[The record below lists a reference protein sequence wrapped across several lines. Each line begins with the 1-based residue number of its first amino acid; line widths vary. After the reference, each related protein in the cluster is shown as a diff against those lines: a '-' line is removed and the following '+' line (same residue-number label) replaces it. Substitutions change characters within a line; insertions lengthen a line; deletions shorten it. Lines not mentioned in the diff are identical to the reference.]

1 MRVNETR
8 TISLVRISPR
18 FGSMQQWLP
27 GRILRAIL
35 LLLLPVSAHAQTR
48 TACLIVDELTK
59 VEMVL
64 HRVIDHEPVGQQEID
79 KTRQIFEQTELRIAQ
94 VEGRD
99 DIEAYVFRFAEDY
112 IADRRRIFDLFEIL
126 SSSQIRA
133 RATSVGARLISNRL
147 TAMQSGQGCA
157 SDGNSFE
164 LADDDDQQD
173 ADDPAIQSNAADT
186 QSTLLSLPST
196 APRQSRGV
204 IQRVYASYMNI
215 HRDIRMLIFSC
226 LVGSM
231 MSLALYSGVRINRRR
246 ERRAKRYRCAV
257 DIKIGYQEEEE
268 EAWSRS
274 AKQAPKSRCM
284 LIWSRALTSAF
295 PGAMKTS
302 LARSSGQTRTSQAS
316 NSPTRCANANSK
328 TSAPPSQR
336 RSIHLCGSI
345 RGPAM
350 PAVNDLEAELNS
362 HHLLKN
368 LFIGSDASIPHRRS
382 FGDFWP

>member
-27 GRILRAIL
+27 GRILRVIL

-64 HRVIDHEPVGQQEID
+64 HRVIDREPVGQQDID
-79 KTRQIFEQTELRIAQ
+79 KTRQIFEQTELKIAQ

-157 SDGNSFE
+157 SDGNSFD

-268 EAWSRS
+268 EASTMVEIS
-274 AKQAPKSRCM
+274 QTGAKIQMHA
-284 LIWSRALTSAF
+284 
-295 PGAMKTS
+295 
-302 LARSSGQTRTSQAS
+302 
-316 NSPTRCANANSK
+316 
-328 TSAPPSQR
+328 
-336 RSIHLCGSI
+336 
-345 RGPAM
+345 
-350 PAVNDLEAELNS
+350 DLEPGTNISISWRDEDLTGKIVWSNQNFAGVKFAHPLRQRELKD
-362 HHLLKN
+362 LRAA
-368 LFIGSDASIPHRRS
+368 FAA
-382 FGDFWP
+382 